1 MFTTENEETQPHV
14 NPESRRYLE
23 RIKERLFRQVAS
35 VIRTRARPIAAPFIL
50 SFASNVAD
58 LTVLP
63 QRPPSTLDAPTLL
76 SLQSS
81 TRSPF
86 ALDHHRRD
94 TCTYVGHACAFSIR
108 IVKPSEVARDT
119 YEGVRQR
126 TEAYR

>member
-58 LTVLP
+58 
-63 QRPPSTLDAPTLL
+63 RPPPTPSIDARRANPPL
-76 SLQSS
+76 SPILHPIPLRFGSPPPRYVHVRG
-81 TRSPF
+81 TRVCIFNP
-86 ALDHHRRD
+86 H
-94 TCTYVGHACAFSIR
+94 
-108 IVKPSEVARDT
+108 SEA
-119 YEGVRQR
+119 
-126 TEAYR
+126 

>member
-35 VIRTRARPIAAPFIL
+35 VIRTRARPIGASFTL
-50 SFASNVAD
+50 FASNVAN
-58 LTVLP
+58 P
-63 QRPPSTLDAPTLL
+63 QRLL
-76 SLQSS
+76 RLEL
-81 TRSPF
+81 RFFRFPF
-86 ALDHHRRD
+86 ALDRRRD
-94 TCTYVGHACAFSIR
+94 TCTYVGHACAFSTR

>member
-35 VIRTRARPIAAPFIL
+35 VIRTRARPIGASFIRL
-50 SFASNVAD
+50 RFQRRE
-58 LTVLP
+58 P
-63 QRPPSTLDAPTLL
+63 QRLLPSAPGTDL
-76 SLQSS
+76 
-81 TRSPF
+81 RFFRFPF
-86 ALDHHRRD
+86 ALDRRRD
-94 TCTYVGHACAFSIR
+94 TCTYVGHACAFSTR